1 VNPPSTLMPPWYY
14 FIVAIDSRG
23 VPSKAVIRQ
32 LVG

>member
-1 VNPPSTLMPPWYY
+1 MPPGYY
-14 FIVAIDSRG
+14 FLVAIDSRG